1 MKREQYKSIASLQA
15 VLLFSHTSRRIE
27 LHERGERGFRSEV
40 VTDGQRIEL
49 ACIGV
54 DLALSSI
61 YADAGLWTP
70 RRFD

>member
-1 MKREQYKSIASLQA
+1 VKREQYKSIAALQA

-27 LHERGERGFRSEV
+27 LHERGVRSEV